1 MNLARILQRFWVLTA
16 TWELL
21 SGFITCPTRMSLGRY
36 LKVKQWHIVAA
47 CYSNRM
53 NVETHHVHSY
63 DGKEIKRDEWVKYAV
78 RVGAIKTYIRA
89 EFFVKN

>member
-21 SGFITCPTRMSLGRY
+21 SGFITYPPRMSLGRY
-36 LKVKQWHIVAA
+36 LKAQQWHIVAA

-53 NVETHHVHSY
+53 NVETHHVHNC
-63 DGKEIKRDEWVKYAV
+63 DGKEVKRDEWVRYAEH
-78 RVGAIKTYIRA
+78 VGTMKSIH
-89 EFFVKN
+89 